1 MTYDRTAARRWVDG
15 EYDRG
20 TMLAAVM
27 RATAAIA
34 DKIRFALEALQRV
47 SG

>member
-1 MTYDRTAARRWVDG
+1 MTLPAARLSVDG

-20 TMLAAVM
+20 TMLAAVR
-27 RATAAIA
+27 RATAALA
-34 DKIRFALEALQRV
+34 DKIRFALEPLQRV